1 MIIIRTNKFYQCN
14 RHLEQSS
21 SNFIFWWFFI
31 FLLHNT
37 RPSLCLSL
45 TYVDV
50 LYYIRNWIESK
61 SSFWVFDGNYCYLY
75 SLSACRHSWN
85 RVRIHTSASAS
96 PALYRFKCAP
106 SNVYQFRN
114 PFCLV
119 GGIFWLC
126 FHRHFHFHS
135 HFQHFLLLN
144 FTDMTF
150 NHYHCRCASLP
161 VACVSLCLS
170 IARRSFA
177 LSQTALALRV

>member
-14 RHLEQSS
+14 RHLKQSS

-37 RPSLCLSL
+37 RPSLCLSF

-96 PALYRFKCAP
+96 ASPALYRFKCAP

-119 GGIFWLC
+119 GGIFWLLTFPFSFPFSTFSLIK
-126 FHRHFHFHS
+126 FHRHD
-135 HFQHFLLLN
+135 FQPLPLPLCVV
-144 FTDMTF
+144 T
-150 NHYHCRCASLP
+150 RC
-161 VACVSLCLS
+161 LCLS